1 MTKGTTP
8 KPVTAISPTA
18 ARLTIAATA
27 TFLVLYIVLH
37 IIKPELNP
45 TWNTTSEYA
54 IGRHG
59 WIMVI
64 AFLAQ
69 AFSYAAL
76 FVAIKSQIQTIP
88 GRIGLGL
95 LLLGAVA
102 LTIGG
107 TFIADPITT
116 PQDALSTRGTIHG
129 MGAGLAMLAIP
140 LAALII
146 SVSLARN
153 NQAWSP
159 AQRSLLWLAGLSLA
173 SLVGFF
179 GVNAAMLPSDGTYGP
194 DVLIGVPDRV
204 MQLVNSAWL
213 ITIAW
218 WAIRLR
224 SQES

>member
-1 MTKGTTP
+1 MAKDTTP
-8 KPVTAISPTA
+8 KPLTAISLTA
-18 ARLTIAATA
+18 ARLTIAGTV
-27 TFLVLYIVLH
+27 TFLALYIVLH
-37 IIKPELNP
+37 IIKPEVDP

-69 AFSYAAL
+69 AFSYVAL
-76 FVAIKSQIQTIP
+76 FVAIKAQLRTIP

-95 LLLGAVA
+95 LLVGAVA
-102 LTIGG
+102 MTIGG
-107 TFIADPITT
+107 TFRADPITT
-116 PQDALSTRGTIHG
+116 PQDALSTQGTIHG
-129 MGAGLAMLAIP
+129 MGAGLGMLAIP

-146 SVSLARN
+146 SVSLVRK

-159 AQRSLLWLAGLSLA
+159 ARRPLLWTASLSVA

-179 GVNAAMLPSDGTYGP
+179 VVNAAMLPSDGTYGP

-224 SQES
+224 SHES

>member
-1 MTKGTTP
+1 MAKGTTP
-8 KPVTAISPTA
+8 TPVTAISLTG
-18 ARLTIAATA
+18 ARLTIVATV
-27 TFLVLYIVLH
+27 TFLTLYIALH
-37 IIKPELNP
+37 IIRPELDP

-59 WIMVI
+59 WIMVV

-69 AFSYAAL
+69 AFSYGAL
-76 FVAIKSQIQTIP
+76 FVAIKSQIRTIP

-102 LTIGG
+102 MTIGG

-129 MGAGLAMLAIP
+129 MGAGLGMLAIP
-140 LAALII
+140 LAALIV
-146 SVSLARN
+146 SVSLVRN
-153 NQAWSP
+153 NQAWSSARRP
-159 AQRSLLWLAGLSLA
+159 LLLTAGLSLA
-173 SLVGFF
+173 ALVGFF
-179 GVNAAMLPSDGTYGP
+179 AVNAAMLPSDGTYGP

-213 ITIAW
+213 ITVAW

>member
-1 MTKGTTP
+1 MAKDTTLE
-8 KPVTAISPTA
+8 PVTAISLTA
-18 ARLTIAATA
+18 ARSTIAATV
-27 TFLVLYIVLH
+27 TFLILYIVLH
-37 IIKPELNP
+37 AIEPEVDP

-76 FVAIKSQIQTIP
+76 FVAIKSQLRTIP

-95 LLLGAVA
+95 LLVGAVA
-102 LTIGG
+102 MTIGG
-107 TFIADPITT
+107 TFVADPITT

-129 MGAGLAMLAIP
+129 IGAGLGMLAIP

-146 SVSLARN
+146 SGSLARKN
-153 NQAWSP
+153 RAWSRARRP
-159 AQRSLLWLAGLSLA
+159 LLWTAGLSVA

-179 GVNAAMLPSDGTYGP
+179 AVNAAMLPSDGTYGP
-194 DVLIGVPDRV
+194 DVLIGVPDRL
-204 MQLVNSAWL
+204 MQLANSAWL

-224 SQES
+224 SQKS